1 MIKTKIILP
10 LLLLSSLLVA
20 CDKGDDLRE
29 IFLAPTWKLSFFQE
43 GSQKVSPANNSSYT
57 LKFYDT
63 TFAFTTK
70 SGTTITGYWQAD
82 NKERTFSCSQVR
94 VSNGSIDGDDTA
106 RRAEK
111 ILKKGTQLYVE
122 GKLRTRSWEDKD
134 GNKRYITEVLA
145 ENFTVLANKNYSN
158 NQEEDTVVSPID
170 SILNAST
177 DQVEDLPF

>member
-10 LLLLSSLLVA
+10 LLLLSVTLASCNNSDSLT
-20 CDKGDDLRE
+20 D
-29 IFLAPTWKLSFFQE
+29 IFMSHTWKLSYIKD
-43 GSQKVSPANNSSYT
+43 GNIVPLDCSGYT

-111 ILKKGTQLYVE
+111 IFKNARYYEGDSNYLKIMIQKNSFMQFH
-122 GKLRTRSWEDKD
+122 
-134 GNKRYITEVLA
+134 NK
-145 ENFTVLANKNYSN
+145 
-158 NQEEDTVVSPID
+158 
-170 SILNAST
+170 
-177 DQVEDLPF
+177 

>member
-1 MIKTKIILP
+1 MVCWRGL
-10 LLLLSSLLVA
+10 A
-20 CDKGDDLRE
+20 E
-29 IFLAPTWKLSFFQE
+29 I
-43 GSQKVSPANNSSYT
+43 
-57 LKFYDT
+57 
-63 TFAFTTK
+63 
-70 SGTTITGYWQAD
+70 
-82 NKERTFSCSQVR
+82 
-94 VSNGSIDGDDTA
+94 
-106 RRAEK
+106 AEK

-122 GKLRTRSWEDKD
+122 GKLRTRSWEDQD

>member
-20 CDKGDDLRE
+20 CDKGDDLKE
-29 IFLAPTWKLSFFQE
+29 IFLSPTWKLSFFQE

-94 VSNGSIDGDDTA
+94 VSNGSINGDDTA

-111 ILKKGTQLYVE
+111 IFKNARYYEGDSNYLKIMIQKNSFMQFH
-122 GKLRTRSWEDKD
+122 
-134 GNKRYITEVLA
+134 NK
-145 ENFTVLANKNYSN
+145 
-158 NQEEDTVVSPID
+158 
-170 SILNAST
+170 
-177 DQVEDLPF
+177 